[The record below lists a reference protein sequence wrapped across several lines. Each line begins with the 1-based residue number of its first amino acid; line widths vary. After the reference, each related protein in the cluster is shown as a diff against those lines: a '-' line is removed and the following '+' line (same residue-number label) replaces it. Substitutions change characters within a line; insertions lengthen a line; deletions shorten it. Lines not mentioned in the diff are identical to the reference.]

1 MIITVDHYLILSIV
15 LFVIGIIG
23 ILLRRNVLLI
33 LLSLELVFNASS
45 VAFVA
50 FSKLHGNLD
59 GQVIVLFTMAVAAAE
74 VTIALAITVLLFRNW
89 HSVRINK
96 PSTLKG

>member
-1 MIITVDHYLILSIV
+1 MIITAEHYLILSIM

-33 LLSLELVFNASS
+33 LLSLELVFNATS

-50 FSKLHGNLD
+50 FSTLHGNLD

>member
-1 MIITVDHYLILSIV
+1 MSVTTEHYLILSTI
-15 LFVIGIIG
+15 LFVIGIMG
-23 ILLRRNVLLI
+23 VLLRRNVLLI
-33 LLSLELVFNASS
+33 LLSLELVFNATNL
-45 VAFVA
+45 AFVA

-89 HSVRINK
+89 QSIRINK
-96 PSTLKG
+96 PSNLKG